1 MTGSP
6 TGSDFQS
13 LDHPKRKGKQTVK
26 NLFRSTAQWV
36 ARKAASFATA
46 AIVGAAALVSIP
58 QPAQA
63 EDIDYRVAVTSVAG
77 SASFTFT
84 NNIAGTESAFVLD
97 NVLNGAATSAT
108 NTFTVG
114 YVIGAPFAYAI
125 TNTATTVAG
134 TTNRRIAITNAP
146 TFFINDKLV
155 FTSSDTNT
163 FIYRPVIRRR

>member
-1 MTGSP
+1 MTGGP

-26 NLFRSTAQWV
+26 NFFRSIS
-36 ARKAASFATA
+36 AAL
-46 AIVGAAALVSIP
+46 AIGAAALVSIP
-58 QPAQA
+58 QPVQA